1 MLICKLLELAHDL
14 VVAGVAVRFAA
25 HFPDF
30 LHGVD
35 DDEIG
40 VRMFSHKILQLLVQ
54 TVPDFSGGSGKVQI
68 GGIVHAIHHKHPVL
82 DALEVILQ
90 RKVKDCS
97 LVDFAAPQRLPGADM
112 VGDLRHQKRLADLGR
127 TGKKVC
133 PRMEQIFNDGWAAFV
148 GSLKQLG
155 HGERVQVARVSH
167 TLHLTVHFLQIF
179 HFPVAFCLR
188 SGYTVVRFFLNGLPS
203 ICANRCAQGGLF
215 FCVNSHRQL
224 PPAFRS

>member
-1 MLICKLLELAHDL
+1 M
-14 VVAGVAVRFAA
+14 
-25 HFPDF
+25 
-30 LHGVD
+30 
-35 DDEIG
+35 EI
-40 VRMFSHKILQLLVQ
+40 R
-54 TVPDFSGGSGKVQI
+54 
-68 GGIVHAIHHKHPVL
+68 GIVHAIHHKHPVL

-90 RKVKDCS
+90 RKVKDGS
-97 LVDFAAPQRLPGADM
+97 LMDFAPPQFLPGADM
-112 VGDLRHQKRLADLGR
+112 VGDLRDQERLADLGR

-167 TLHLTVHFLQIF
+167 TLHLTVHFFQIFCWIF

-188 SGYTVVRFFLNGLPS
+188 SGYTIVRFFLNGLPS

-224 PPAFRS
+224 PLAFRS